1 MFFVSYFFLLVIFN
15 GFPLRYTIG
24 SQTNEEETEMSV
36 KFYKCNV
43 CGNIICKI
51 EDSGMPLSCCR
62 RQMTEL
68 TACTSEETKAKHNPI
83 FEYKDGYLKVS
94 IGSNPHPTEDEHH
107 VQFIVV
113 ETSMGIHI
121 KKVDV
126 PHKAIACFKL
136 CETEYISAVYS
147 LCSLHGIF
155 VTQ

>member
-1 MFFVSYFFLLVIFN
+1 
-15 GFPLRYTIG
+15 
-24 SQTNEEETEMSV
+24 MSI

-43 CGNIICKI
+43 CGNIVCKI
-51 EDSGMPLSCCR
+51 EDSGMPLSCCG

-68 TACTSEETKAKHNPI
+68 QPCTADTNSRHIPT
-83 FEYKDGYLKVS
+83 FEYKDGYLKVC
-94 IGSNPHPTEDEHH
+94 IGTDPHPTDDEHH

-126 PHKAIACFKL
+126 SHKAMACFKL

-147 LCSLHGIF
+147 LCSLHGLF

>member
-1 MFFVSYFFLLVIFN
+1 
-15 GFPLRYTIG
+15 
-24 SQTNEEETEMSV
+24 MSI

-43 CGNIICKI
+43 CGNIVCKI
-51 EDSGMPLSCCR
+51 EDSGMPLSCCG

-68 TACTSEETKAKHNPI
+68 QACTADTNSRHIPT
-83 FEYKDGYLKVS
+83 FEYKDGYLKVC
-94 IGSNPHPTEDEHH
+94 IGTDPHPTEDEHH

-121 KKVDV
+121 KKVNV
-126 PHKAIACFKL
+126 SHKAMACFKL

-147 LCSLHGIF
+147 LCSLHGLF